1 MAFVRWPLEAPRAY
15 RLRELGLPRILLV
28 EPDGTPPI
36 EPDPRQDWIRVP
48 FDEADLLARVRTL
61 ELRCV
66 DVERPRV
73 QGDGRLTFAGRWISV
88 SRINERLLE
97 PLTENYGDVVSIDDL
112 VARGWPDGQGRTAM
126 LRVHVVR
133 LRRVIAE
140 LGLQLVGVR
149 ERGYVLEAADQGTG
163 PGEKAQRARRAGDV
177 VALGCPYTDS
187 SRVSACGSWASG
199 RSPACRRVD
208 APAPGPACSWPL
220 RSGASVGA
228 SSGSSLLCRLSHQKA
243 IATSGIRIHGPT
255 EPWATASTRPAT
267 ANTSAALS
275 RRIYLLRDMRR
286 R

>member
-1 MAFVRWPLEAPRAY
+1 VAFVRWPLEAPRAY

-28 EPDGTPPI
+28 EPDATPPI
-36 EPDPRQDWIRVP
+36 DPDTRQDWIRVP

-73 QGDGRLTFAGRWISV
+73 PGDGRLTFAGKWISV

-97 PLTENYGDVVSIDDL
+97 PLAENYGDVVPIDEL

-149 ERGYVLEAADQGTG
+149 ERGYVLEAADPRIGQAESALSGL
-163 PGEKAQRARRAGDV
+163 GE
-177 VALGCPYTDS
+177 
-187 SRVSACGSWASG
+187 
-199 RSPACRRVD
+199 
-208 APAPGPACSWPL
+208 
-220 RSGASVGA
+220 
-228 SSGSSLLCRLSHQKA
+228 
-243 IATSGIRIHGPT
+243 
-255 EPWATASTRPAT
+255 PAT
-267 ANTSAALS
+267 
-275 RRIYLLRDMRR
+275 
-286 R
+286 